1 MARRQALA
9 AHPITICSRVAGG
22 GGTLTAPARAE
33 RAQGKRKQHSQS
45 RSFSLATVKELVS
58 GLGDWFATF
67 GLDPAELDARFNQQN
82 QIWDLGWLPGLRSF

>member
-1 MARRQALA
+1 
-9 AHPITICSRVAGG
+9 
-22 GGTLTAPARAE
+22 
-33 RAQGKRKQHSQS
+33 
-45 RSFSLATVKELVS
+45 LATVKELVS